1 MTGTMTCA
9 DGGNKP
15 GGTSCGTNLVCDGN
29 GNCGSCTAGQACPNP
44 PNPCFT
50 GVTSCTTGTMVCNN
64 NTQRPAGTACGPNQ
78 VCNAQGMCI
87 NCTAGLSC
95 TTNPNQCKVGITQ
108 CGTGMQTCVDSG
120 NKPDQTGCN
129 DGQDCTM
136 NDVCKN
142 GSCIGTSYTCFS
154 TQCQSSARCNG
165 SGGCTVTNLPDG
177 TTCGYPD
184 DCTCCSC
191 GSSGRCSAGICHYTS
206 CCSSP
211 LCCCA
216 AAAASGDDETVAI
229 ICP

>member
-1 MTGTMTCA
+1 
-9 DGGNKP
+9 
-15 GGTSCGTNLVCDGN
+15 
-29 GNCGSCTAGQACPNP
+29 
-44 PNPCFT
+44 
-50 GVTSCTTGTMVCNN
+50 
-64 NTQRPAGTACGPNQ
+64 
-78 VCNAQGMCI
+78 MCI

-95 TTNPNQCKVGITQ
+95 TTNPSQCKVGITQ
-108 CGTGMQTCVDSG
+108 CSTGVQTCVDSG

-129 DGQDCTM
+129 DGQDCTK

-154 TQCQSSARCNG
+154 TQCQSSARCDG
-165 SGGCTVTNLPDG
+165 AGGCIVSNLPDG

-191 GSSGRCSAGICHYTS
+191 GGNGRCSAGICHYTS

-216 AAAASGDDETVAI
+216 AAQLSGDDTAL
-229 ICP
+229 ICNPV